1 MELTLILI
9 FIFGYTAISFEHAL
23 KIDKLI
29 PALLMMTLS
38 WALIALYTPDVH
50 ALTDQLY
57 IILAKLPKS

>member
-38 WALIALYTPDVH
+38 WALMALN
-50 ALTDQLY
+50 
-57 IILAKLPKS
+57 